1 MLVESALRLLGV
13 RFPAADFKASIE
25 SAYRRLAVALHPDK
39 GGSPEA
45 FRLAKQAR
53 DVCVGDCDECRSWS
67 EVDEACRRLCADP
80 RVGGVYASGEV
91 GSGLASSPWN
101 LAVAKTE
108 IANLRAQA
116 AMAGFQRQTQH
127 RLDEERER
135 RLDEERER
143 RLEAM
148 ARARRL
154 EEERARLRRLREAEL
169 QRQQRREEE
178 RKALERRLREA
189 EVQRQRE
196 KDLERQARES
206 LRARQQDATRRDQEE
221 EARGSGATEP
231 ETREFKH
238 YVPRIWPAL
247 NPAQV
252 KKKEAYLKQL
262 RSIRTMR
269 KRGLDKRQE
278 DRVAACNRRIEV
290 VLRDAWGLYR
300 EVSGMCR

>member
-13 RFPAADFKASIE
+13 RFPVAYFKASVE

-39 GGSPEA
+39 GGSPDA

-53 DVCVGDCDECRSWS
+53 DVCTGNSAACLKWS
-67 EVDEACRRLCADP
+67 EADEACRRLCADP
-80 RVGGVYASGEV
+80 RLVSAYASGEI
-91 GSGLASSPWN
+91 GDGLASSPWN
-101 LAVAKTE
+101 LAKAKAE

-116 AMAGFQRQTQH
+116 AMAGFQRQAQH

-135 RLDEERER
+135 RLHEERER
-143 RLEAM
+143 RAEAM
-148 ARARRL
+148 ARQRRL
-154 EEERARLRRLREAEL
+154 EEEKARLRRLCEE
-169 QRQQRREEE
+169 QR
-178 RKALERRLREA
+178 KDIERRQREV

-206 LRARQQDATRRDQEE
+206 LRARQQEAARRDRE
-221 EARGSGATEP
+221 EARGSGATEA
-231 ETREFKH
+231 ETRDFKH

-262 RSIRTMR
+262 RSLRTMR
-269 KRGLDKRQE
+269 KRGQDKRQE

-300 EVSGMCR
+300 AASGQ

>member
-1 MLVESALRLLGV
+1 MLAESALRLLGV

-143 RLEAM
+143 RLEAT

-154 EEERARLRRLREAEL
+154 EEERARLRRLLDAEL

-206 LRARQQDATRRDQEE
+206 LRRDREG
-221 EARGSGATEP
+221 ARGSGAKEP
-231 ETREFKH
+231 ETRDFKQ

-252 KKKEAYLKQL
+252 KKKEACLKQL
-262 RSIRTMR
+262 RSLRTMR
-269 KRGLDKRQE
+269 KRGQDKRQE
-278 DRVAACNRRIEV
+278 DRVAACSRRIEA

-300 EVSGMCR
+300 EVSGQ